1 MRHLHKDK
9 MLEEPSSCEK
19 RTRKIRSSEISEKQQ
34 GSFSSSRVLNRQDI
48 SQESNP
54 KFIPCVGMVS
64 LLCGNYSC
72 EFNINASPRSMNIL
86 KL

>member
-1 MRHLHKDK
+1 MTQRIEDMSWSWWKTELKVRHLHKDK

-34 GSFSSSRVLNRQDI
+34 GSLSSSRVLNRQDI

-54 KFIPCVGMVS
+54 KFIPRVGIVS
-64 LLCGNYSC
+64 
-72 EFNINASPRSMNIL
+72 
-86 KL
+86 